1 MVLSEIAS
9 FLLFSAINRHYS
21 HKLRSQN
28 NKKTQNN
35 HKKTLHRND
44 MAFFRKFA
52 NKNRSQKITFTS
64 VVGNVAKQPA
74 TFKAVVYI
82 TVNSMAI
89 VIDAVN
95 NHNNRPS

>member
-44 MAFFRKFA
+44 MAFFSYNCKQESFPEDYLDQFRRQCGKA
-52 NKNRSQKITFTS
+52 A
-64 VVGNVAKQPA
+64 GNLQGRGV
-74 TFKAVVYI
+74 
-82 TVNSMAI
+82 
-89 VIDAVN
+89 
-95 NHNNRPS
+95 HNG

>member
-1 MVLSEIAS
+1 MIWL
-9 FLLFSAINRHYS
+9 
-21 HKLRSQN
+21 
-28 NKKTQNN
+28 
-35 HKKTLHRND
+35 
-44 MAFFRKFA
+44 FFRKFA

-74 TFKAVVYI
+74 TFKAVVYR

>member
-1 MVLSEIAS
+1 MIWS
-9 FLLFSAINRHYS
+9 F
-21 HKLRSQN
+21 
-28 NKKTQNN
+28 
-35 HKKTLHRND
+35 
-44 MAFFRKFA
+44 FFFFA
-52 NKNRSQKITFTS
+52 NRNRSQKITCTWA
-64 VVGNVAKQPA
+64 VGNVAKQPA